1 MAAWEPKKL
10 DLTQINNGQEYN
22 DGDGVG
28 ASSVNA
34 AVESAAW
41 AQNYA
46 ESLTAA
52 PDLTEAGNVGS
63 PTVSF
68 VDNGNYK
75 KFKFSNL
82 KGDTGATGADA
93 LFYNNIYLSNIFPN
107 VGTNV
112 NLYEASFNR
121 PPVLNEYVTFVY
133 EQSGTNR
140 SFICIGLVQSV
151 QTGTGI
157 VGINIRAKVETTGDK
172 GDKGDTGDKG
182 DKGDKGDTGISV
194 KDVDFIYNSESSTE
208 VVYDVKTTLDDNTI
222 VDSGQVEIPKSA
234 YAVDPDAVH
243 YTAQT
248 LTSEQQAQARTNIG
262 AAPTGNYALQDG
274 TYSEMTVGN
283 ATNAENASH
292 ATAADSATTAT
303 NATNAETADKVENSL
318 TFINA
323 NGGTKTY
330 NGAAAQTIDLA
341 PTVTTAYA
349 EIGSN
354 TRWWVNAKI
363 VMERRGN
370 RANIHIDFR
379 LDLQNGSVG
388 ASDFDLISC
397 AKLRTALGLNS
408 FSCDTLKT
416 RATVENL
423 DADIYGDSASGI
435 GAGLVG
441 FIIEYNS
448 SEDYLTIARIFQPP
462 AVGPS
467 FGAYM
472 LSENYYTEAAVYHVD
487 IWDAVVS

>member
-1 MAAWEPKKL
+1 MAAWEPQKL
-10 DLTQINNGQEYN
+10 DLTKINNGQEYN

-46 ESLTAA
+46 ESLTAS

-82 KGDTGATGADA
+82 KGETG
-93 LFYNNIYLSNIFPN
+93 N
-107 VGTNV
+107 
-112 NLYEASFNR
+112 
-121 PPVLNEYVTFVY
+121 
-133 EQSGTNR
+133 
-140 SFICIGLVQSV
+140 
-151 QTGTGI
+151 
-157 VGINIRAKVETTGDK
+157 
-172 GDKGDTGDKG
+172 
-182 DKGDKGDTGISV
+182 TGISV
-194 KDVDFIYNSESSTE
+194 KDVNFIYNSESSTE

-222 VDSGQVEIPKSA
+222 VDSGQVKIPKSA

-248 LTSEQQAQARTNIG
+248 LTSEQQEQARTNIG
-262 AAPTGNYALQDG
+262 AASEEELVAGLAEKQPTGNYALQDG

-303 NATNAETADKVENSL
+303 NATNAETAETAETADKVANAL
-318 TFINA
+318 TFINE

>member
-1 MAAWEPKKL
+1 MANNSDKTFRDLLNSGQAQILGIVSIVPMGNWNGTTTYQKLNYVRNSATGATYLAMGSNINVEPGVTANWEKSWMLCNYDGGSVNPQGTYPDMTVGKVVNALFFGSKSYDGSAQQTITAA
-10 DLTQINNGQEYN
+10 DLGI
-22 DGDGVG
+22 
-28 ASSVNA
+28 SSVYTPQGSIPFASLPQTPSANELGYVWNISDSFTTDSRFLEGAGIVFA
-34 AVESAAW
+34 AG
-41 AQNYA
+41 
-46 ESLTAA
+46 T
-52 PDLTEAGNVGS
+52 NVG
-63 PTVSF
+63 VIEN
-68 VDNGNYK
+68 NGNYYYDI
-75 KFKFSNL
+75 L
-82 KGDTGATGADA
+82 GAIVD
-93 LFYNNIYLSNIFPN
+93 LSNYVTKTQVATSSSLGLIQLGYQENEKNYPVELDSNNRAYVN
-107 VGTNV
+107 VPWDGTN
-112 NLYEASFNR
+112 YSA
-121 PPVLNEYVTFVY
+121 
-133 EQSGTNR
+133 
-140 SFICIGLVQSV
+140 
-151 QTGTGI
+151 GTGL
-157 VGINIRAKVETTGDK
+157 E
-172 GDKGDTGDKG
+172 
-182 DKGDKGDTGISV
+182 
-194 KDVDFIYNSESSTE
+194 
-208 VVYDVKTTLDDNTI
+208 L
-222 VDSGQVEIPKSA
+222 
-234 YAVDPDAVH
+234 
-243 YTAQT
+243 
-248 LTSEQQAQARTNIG
+248 SEQG
-262 AAPTGNYALQDG
+262 VFSLEAPVSVANGGTGQTSLANV
-274 TYSEMTVGN
+274 TVG
-283 ATNAENASH
+283 
-292 ATAADSATTAT
+292 
-303 NATNAETADKVENSL
+303 NAETADKVANAL

-423 DADIYGDSASGI
+423 DADIYGDSASGT